1 MYMVRHGQTTSN
13 VVHALDTELPGASL
27 TELGEQQARRAGEEL
42 ARVVGGGAVLDESER
57 AEESVNERE
66 DAGAREREAA
76 GTGEG
81 VERSVRLA
89 SSEADRARQTA
100 AHIATA
106 LSEAGVTIAS
116 HQVLP
121 GISEIPAGE
130 LEMLTDESSHAEYH
144 MSFGAWLMGDVQ
156 RPVRGALNG
165 YQVLE
170 RYLPSLFAFLAEEGE
185 GEGSGESAGAGE
197 REGAG
202 AAEQA
207 GAGAA
212 EQAGAG
218 AAEQAG
224 AGAAEQAGAESAASA
239 GDVVIVS
246 HGAVIRF
253 VTAFLGNI
261 NADFA
266 FSTYVANTQWVE
278 MELPS
283 REVLLGLAS
292 KARELSADDAGGFE
306 AFRGCMTVTSW
317 AGHVP
322 VRA

>member
-1 MYMVRHGQTTSN
+1 MADNRMGARAARVYMVRHGQTTSN

-66 DAGAREREAA
+66 SAGAR
-76 GTGEG
+76 EG

-89 SSEADRARQTA
+89 SSEADRARQTV

-106 LSEAGVTIAS
+106 LDDAGVTIAS

-197 REGAG
+197 RE
-202 AAEQA
+202 

>member
-1 MYMVRHGQTTSN
+1 MTDNRTGARAARVYMVRHGQTTSN
-13 VVHALDTELPGASL
+13 VMHALDTELPGASL

-66 DAGAREREAA
+66 SAGAR
-76 GTGEG
+76 EG

-106 LSEAGVTIAS
+106 LDDAGVTIAS

-170 RYLPSLFAFLAEEGE
+170 RYLPSLFAFLAE
-185 GEGSGESAGAGE
+185 
-197 REGAG
+197 REGL
-202 AAEQA
+202 
-207 GAGAA
+207 
-212 EQAGAG
+212 
-218 AAEQAG
+218 
-224 AGAAEQAGAESAASA
+224 
-239 GDVVIVS
+239 DVVVVS